1 MGQAQVMDTKR
12 ILDALISHPLLTSL
26 LVTCTGLLTFMHPL
40 PWFLSFLLIAVVVA
54 VAMFYGQKLQIFDQ
68 NS

>member
-1 MGQAQVMDTKR
+1 MGQAQIMDTKR

-26 LVTCTGLLTFMHPL
+26 LVTCTGLLTFMHSL